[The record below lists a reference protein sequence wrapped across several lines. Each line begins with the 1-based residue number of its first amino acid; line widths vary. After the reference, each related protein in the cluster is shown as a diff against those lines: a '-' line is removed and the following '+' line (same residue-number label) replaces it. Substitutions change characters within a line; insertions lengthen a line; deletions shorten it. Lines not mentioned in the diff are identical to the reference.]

1 MSSLAYLTSDWN
13 WRFTLHALTGQHC
26 RQKTVSPVNNLL
38 HSLFQSVS
46 VELGGRS
53 ISDTSNLYFLRA
65 YIENLIGFSTDAQK
79 SQLTSAGFII
89 DNNYTAPYN
98 GVFIPAVQGG
108 ARARITFNSSG
119 AHQRAEMINQI
130 SPLQLSGKIHSD
142 IFQQEKPLLTGVPV
156 FIRLTRAKTALSFTA
171 VDASHLP
178 KIAIRNPRLFIRKFE
193 MTPAYSNAL
202 AKQLMTTNAMY
213 HIDRVAMRQLTLNQN
228 VQFAVWN
235 NVTQGQVPKMMLL
248 GLVSSAAL
256 AGSHDTSPFNFH
268 HYDLMGVHAELNGK
282 IFPSNSYDLD
292 FTSNNS
298 LQAYSDLLDT
308 LGRLNESSGEL
319 PFSRLVYNKGYTL
332 FGFDFTG
339 SHTGLKAVALI
350 KQGNL
355 NAHMKFRVALP
366 ETVVVFAMLI
376 YDNVIG
382 ITNNRDVIFNFAP

>member
-1 MSSLAYLTSDWN
+1 
-13 WRFTLHALTGQHC
+13 
-26 RQKTVSPVNNLL
+26 
-38 HSLFQSVS
+38 
-46 VELGGRS
+46 
-53 ISDTSNLYFLRA
+53 
-65 YIENLIGFSTDAQK
+65 
-79 SQLTSAGFII
+79 
-89 DNNYTAPYN
+89 
-98 GVFIPAVQGG
+98 
-108 ARARITFNSSG
+108 
-119 AHQRAEMINQI
+119 
-130 SPLQLSGKIHSD
+130 
-142 IFQQEKPLLTGVPV
+142 
-156 FIRLTRAKTALSFTA
+156 
-171 VDASHLP
+171 
-178 KIAIRNPRLFIRKFE
+178 
-193 MTPAYSNAL
+193 
-202 AKQLMTTNAMY
+202 MTTNAMY

-256 AGSHDTSPFNFH
+256 AGTHDTSPFNFH

-292 FTSNNS
+292 FASNNS
-298 LQAYSDLLDT
+298 LQAYNDLLDT

-355 NAHMKFRVALP
+355 NVHMKFRVALP

-376 YDNVIG
+376 YDNVIET
-382 ITNNRDVIFNFAP
+382 TNNRDVIFNFAP